1 MSSRQAKSAGRQVSR
16 EQTHEADKMEESLA
30 AMIASAMEK
39 QQSFIE
45 AQFKTLQDRLD
56 NIQKELSSCSS
67 GVRELRDRYSI
78 LSGRVSKTEK
88 NFEKCTTK
96 MVTYEE
102 KLADLEDRSRRD
114 NVRIM
119 NLPEGVEDVN
129 LMSYISDSLPV
140 WFPSLT
146 GVKSEIMRVHR
157 IGPPNST
164 SRPRTVIMKMLR
176 YTDRDQILRASRKSP
191 VKVNGKDIRFSAD
204 YSAFTMNRRRT
215 FIEVTNKAQKMGFQ
229 TFLLYPAQL
238 KLTRGSTQHIFKSP
252 LEVEDFLSG
261 VDTQVSEEG

>member
-1 MSSRQAKSAGRQVSR
+1 
-16 EQTHEADKMEESLA
+16 
-30 AMIASAMEK
+30 MIASAMEK

-114 NVRIM
+114 KVRIM

-129 LMSYISDSLPV
+129 LMSYISDSRCEV
-140 WFPSLT
+140 GDYESSSHRPSQQH
-146 GVKSEIMRVHR
+146 K
-157 IGPPNST
+157 
-164 SRPRTVIMKMLR
+164 
-176 YTDRDQILRASRKSP
+176 QAA
-191 VKVNGKDIRFSAD
+191 NGH
-204 YSAFTMNRRRT
+204 Y
-215 FIEVTNKAQKMGFQ
+215 
-229 TFLLYPAQL
+229 
-238 KLTRGSTQHIFKSP
+238 
-252 LEVEDFLSG
+252 EDAALH
-261 VDTQVSEEG
+261 